1 MVEMVETIEAGNAG
15 IKAAIKAE
23 AIEGVSRNNR
33 PVAGH
38 RHPTYWSEPEK
49 FDPSRFQEPTQAR
62 QPAFMAFGAGGR
74 TCVGD
79 RFAIDTVM
87 PILTDIFQNL
97 ELELDRSH
105 PVGTS
110 FQNVTLR
117 THPLNIRVR
126 PALPH

>member
-1 MVEMVETIEAGNAG
+1 ML
-15 IKAAIKAE
+15 
-23 AIEGVSRNNR
+23 
-33 PVAGH
+33 
-38 RHPTYWSEPEK
+38 
-49 FDPSRFQEPTQAR
+49 
-62 QPAFMAFGAGGR
+62 
-74 TCVGD
+74 
-79 RFAIDTVM
+79 
-87 PILTDIFQNL
+87 ILTDIFQNL